1 MRENSSGSYFS
12 TYMKA
17 CSTEQGGNIMQ
28 IKENKV
34 VDVCAEQIKTID
46 QCRWERYQG
55 NVGSEGV
62 KQVNRA

>member
-1 MRENSSGSYFS
+1 
-12 TYMKA
+12 
-17 CSTEQGGNIMQ
+17 MQ